1 MTTARSTDGWTAAVR
16 RRLSLGRL
24 LPLGGAADGAWLVE
38 RAATAELRRAV
49 AGTRAVPGVSDA
61 VLGALRISPTDP
73 EAGGVPAVPFP
84 PSALPPGDLRIEAE
98 FEAVAG
104 VPLPVIAARLR
115 RALSDCAV
123 SRLGLRVTEVDLR
136 ATGLLNPAEVPPGP
150 TENSPAAAGPDGGH
164 AGPGVSPVGVPAL
177 AAAAVPGVAY
187 LTEDLDGTVHIEPDR
202 IRVELATAA
211 GHRPLDVARAV
222 RTAVT
227 AAVGGAPAVAVL
239 VTAVE
244 VGAEVKTV
252 SAAAPEAWPDRT

>member
-16 RRLSLGRL
+16 RRLGLGRL

-49 AGTRAVPGVSDA
+49 ADARAVPGVSDA
-61 VLGALRISPTDP
+61 VLGALRISLADP
-73 EAGGVPAVPFP
+73 EAAVAPAVPLP

-98 FEAVAG
+98 FAAG
-104 VPLPVIAARLR
+104 AGEPLPVIAARLR
-115 RALSDCAV
+115 SALFDCAV
-123 SRLGLRVTEVDLR
+123 KQLGLRVTEVDLR
-136 ATGLLNPAEVPPGP
+136 ATGLLNAGDVPPGP
-150 TENSPAAAGPDGGH
+150 DGNSPEATGPDEGR
-164 AGPGVSPVGVPAL
+164 AVSPVGAPAL

-187 LTEDLDGTVHIEPDR
+187 LTEALDGTVHIEPDR

-227 AAVGGAPAVAVL
+227 AAVRGTPAVAVL

-244 VGAEVKTV
+244 VVEVAEMAEHGGSGPTYG
-252 SAAAPEAWPDRT
+252 